1 MDLEYK
7 KDELETKSK
16 EYLIETILL
25 LQEDTLHYKSEVKH
39 VLKEWR
45 KTIDFLNK

>member
-7 KDELETKSK
+7 KEELETKSK
-16 EYLIETILL
+16 EYLIERILL
-25 LQEDTLHYKSEVKH
+25 LQELTLHYKGEVKH

-45 KTIDFLNK
+45 KTIDFLKK